1 MMAYVASE
9 SAAQAHMTMLQGI
22 VQRMAANS
30 ASCKTW
36 CITIVSAVVVAVAD
50 KGNANLL
57 WIAALP
63 IPAFFMLDVYYLG
76 LERGF
81 RESYNK
87 RFAEHKTAQA
97 FRADSLSVGRHEVTT
112 GESPAGPW
120 PAKCHMVVDDA
131 TVVRGSA
138 RVGGAAHLVAR
149 PRIRVFQHANTSM
162 FSGALAGRRESFQ
175 RSQSQ
180 STVNP
185 AHTEL
190 RIMPTWLTCE
200 MAQEHD

>member
-1 MMAYVASE
+1 MGRKCNHGSAMMAYVASE

-57 WIAALP
+57 WFAALP

-87 RFAEHKTAQA
+87 FVNRLVRNELEPSDLYCLNPSNDIVWL
-97 FRADSLSVGRHEVTT
+97 RLESVRSYSVLGYY
-112 GESPAGPW
+112 PPLAL
-120 PAKCHMVVDDA
+120 
-131 TVVRGSA
+131 
-138 RVGGAAHLVAR
+138 LVALVGYA
-149 PRIRVFQHANTSM
+149 IN
-162 FSGALAGRRESFQ
+162 
-175 RSQSQ
+175 
-180 STVNP
+180 
-185 AHTEL
+185 
-190 RIMPTWLTCE
+190 
-200 MAQEHD
+200 